1 MTTTKQ
7 LCATEEQPKRRNRTK
22 PPAEVVCDRCGLYG
36 LCLLAG
42 LDQPDSDLLDKV
54 VARRQP
60 VPRGDFLFR
69 AGEPFRGIFAVKS
82 GSFKASTK
90 ANGRGEKVVDFHFG
104 GELLGLEGI
113 EAGEYA
119 HSVRALE
126 NSSVCVLDFSRVP
139 FTGQQLV
146 DFQQE
151 VIRALSDKI
160 RHDQRLSALLGTR
173 TAEQRVAA
181 FLVYV
186 SIRYSEHG
194 LPGTE
199 FRLPMSR
206 DEIAEYLGLA
216 LETVS
221 RMFKRFQSKGL
232 LVARGRHTRVL
243 DLAGLKRIAGMGPD
257 EGIIIEPAN

>member
-1 MTTTKQ
+1 MTTK
-7 LCATEEQPKRRNRTK
+7 LCATEPQPKRRNRTK
-22 PPAEVVCDRCGLYG
+22 PPAEVVCDKCGLYG

-42 LDQPDSDLLDKV
+42 LEQPGSELLDRV

-60 VPRGDFLFR
+60 VSRGDFLFE
-69 AGEPFRGIFAVKS
+69 AGERFRGIFAVKS

-90 ANGRGEKVVDFHFG
+90 PNGHGEKVVDFHFG

-113 EAGEYA
+113 ESGQYA

-126 NSSVCVLDFSRVP
+126 NSSVCALDFSHVP

-151 VIRALSDKI
+151 LIRTMSDKI
-160 RHDQRLSALLGTR
+160 LHDQRLSALLGTR
-173 TAEQRVAA
+173 SAEQRVAA

-186 SIRYSEHG
+186 SVRYSEHG
-194 LPGTE
+194 LPGIE

-221 RMFKRFQSKGL
+221 RMFKRFQSHGL
-232 LVARGRHTRVL
+232 LVARGRHTQLL
-243 DLAGLKRIAGMGPD
+243 DLPALKEIAGLESS
-257 EGIIIEPAN
+257 EGIGTSSVQ

>member
-1 MTTTKQ
+1 MTTAK
-7 LCATEEQPKRRNRTK
+7 LCTTEQPKRRNRTK
-22 PPAEVVCDRCGLYG
+22 PPAEVVCDKCGLFG
-36 LCLLAG
+36 LCMLAG
-42 LDQPDSDLLDKV
+42 LEQPNSELLDKV

-60 VPRGDFLFR
+60 VPRGDFLFE
-69 AGEPFRGIFAVKS
+69 AGERFRGIFAVKS

-90 ANGRGEKVVDFHFG
+90 PNGHGEKVVDFHFG

-113 EAGEYA
+113 EAGQYA

-126 NSSVCVLDFSRVP
+126 NSSVCVLDFSQVP

-151 VIRALSDKI
+151 LIRTMSDKI
-160 RHDQRLSALLGTR
+160 LQDQRLSGLLGTR
-173 TAEQRVAA
+173 SAEQRVAA

-186 SIRYSEHG
+186 SIRFSEHG
-194 LPGTE
+194 LPGME

-206 DEIAEYLGLA
+206 DEIADYLGLA

-221 RMFKRFQSKGL
+221 RMFKRFQSQEL
-232 LVARGRHTRVL
+232 LVARGRHTRLL
-243 DLAGLKRIAGMGPD
+243 DVAALKDIAGMEPD
-257 EGIIIEPAN
+257 EGIIGKATQ